1 MGCSSSNFYLVD
13 ESTKL
18 NQSSISLIINN
29 NEKNN
34 FVSNEDLIQA
44 QTLINL
50 ITKLRNRFIYLYHN
64 LQFSTAGCLYV
75 KCDFLHCLYNLW
87 YKMSADC
94 RGKLFR
100 AGFVYLNDIPFF
112 ECKIK
117 EFPEETQKL
126 IKQLLDFIVE
136 INNYIIIIKQI
147 DRKIPQLFYLN
158 IEKKKYMNQYNFD
171 NINFAIS
178 LFKQIENLRKKI
190 LDEYEREINKLFVKR
205 DSYFNKFDIIG
216 REAYDNNITDIYEIA
231 FLKKKFMTDD
241 EKNDDDEKM
250 YKNIKLAKKL
260 MKNELLKDKD
270 GEEELDYNLMD
281 LI

>member
-1 MGCSSSNFYLVD
+1 
-13 ESTKL
+13 
-18 NQSSISLIINN
+18 
-29 NEKNN
+29 
-34 FVSNEDLIQA
+34 
-44 QTLINL
+44 
-50 ITKLRNRFIYLYHN
+50 
-64 LQFSTAGCLYV
+64 
-75 KCDFLHCLYNLW
+75 
-87 YKMSADC
+87 MSADC

-100 AGFVYLNDIPFF
+100 SGFVYLNDIPFF

-126 IKQLLDFIVE
+126 IKQFLDFIIE

-158 IEKKKYMNQYNFD
+158 IEKKKYMTQYNFD

-205 DSYFNKFDIIG
+205 DSYFNKFDIVG

-270 GEEELDYNLMD
+270 GEEELDYNIMD

>member
-1 MGCSSSNFYLVD
+1 M
-13 ESTKL
+13 T
-18 NQSSISLIINN
+18 
-29 NEKNN
+29 
-34 FVSNEDLIQA
+34 
-44 QTLINL
+44 
-50 ITKLRNRFIYLYHN
+50 
-64 LQFSTAGCLYV
+64 
-75 KCDFLHCLYNLW
+75 
-87 YKMSADC
+87 
-94 RGKLFR
+94 
-100 AGFVYLNDIPFF
+100 
-112 ECKIK
+112 
-117 EFPEETQKL
+117 
-126 IKQLLDFIVE
+126 
-136 INNYIIIIKQI
+136 
-147 DRKIPQLFYLN
+147 
-158 IEKKKYMNQYNFD
+158 QYNFD

-205 DSYFNKFDIIG
+205 DSYFNKFDIVG

-260 MKNELLKDKD
+260 MEKELLKDKD